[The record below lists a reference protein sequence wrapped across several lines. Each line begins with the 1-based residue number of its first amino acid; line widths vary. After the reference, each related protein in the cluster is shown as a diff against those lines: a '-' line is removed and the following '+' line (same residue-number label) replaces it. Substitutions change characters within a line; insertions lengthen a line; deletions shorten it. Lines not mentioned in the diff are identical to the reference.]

1 MWSTIS
7 LSCEKFN
14 LLRDFNLLY
23 FKEDIGEIKSELE
36 PTMKRLKVKEDG
48 ELGGNEEEGEDE
60 SSLKIERL
68 GSILRVG
75 QDKVSF
81 LICWELRTMVTSK
94 SIAQSITQ

>member
-1 MWSTIS
+1 M
-7 LSCEKFN
+7 
-14 LLRDFNLLY
+14 
-23 FKEDIGEIKSELE
+23 KSELE

-48 ELGGNEEEGEDE
+48 ESGENEDEGEDE

-81 LICWELRTMVTSK
+81 LICWEVIGTEDYVHLKKASL
-94 SIAQSITQ
+94 SQSLNDNEQIGTNL

>member
-1 MWSTIS
+1 
-7 LSCEKFN
+7 
-14 LLRDFNLLY
+14 
-23 FKEDIGEIKSELE
+23 
-36 PTMKRLKVKEDG
+36 MKRLKVKEDG

-81 LICWELRTMVTSK
+81 LICWELRTMVTPKTSLDQSLNEKKMSK
-94 SIAQSITQ
+94 

>member
-1 MWSTIS
+1 MWSIYPID
-7 LSCEKFN
+7 
-14 LLRDFNLLY
+14 LLH

-48 ELGGNEEEGEDE
+48 ASEGNEDEGEDE

-81 LICWELRTMVTSK
+81 PICWKLRTMFTSK
-94 SIAQSITQ
+94 RHRSINHSMSK

>member
-1 MWSTIS
+1 
-7 LSCEKFN
+7 
-14 LLRDFNLLY
+14 
-23 FKEDIGEIKSELE
+23 
-36 PTMKRLKVKEDG
+36 MKRLKVKEDG